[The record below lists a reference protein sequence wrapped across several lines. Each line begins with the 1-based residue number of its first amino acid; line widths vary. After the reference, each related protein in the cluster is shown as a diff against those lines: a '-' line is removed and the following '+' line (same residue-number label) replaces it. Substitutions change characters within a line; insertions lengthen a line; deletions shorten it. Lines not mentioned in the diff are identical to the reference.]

1 MARRSESVTTGVNN
15 VFDRRSAS
23 KSDTS
28 STARTSSRG
37 HRRST
42 DEKHRVSRVDG
53 QNGAVAR
60 ATADE
65 APRRK
70 RRATSDG
77 REPLVVYLLPNCIK
91 ALKIAAVELD
101 STASAIVGE
110 AVTAWLLKSARRTS
124 T

>member
-1 MARRSESVTTGVNN
+1 MARRSESATGANN
-15 VFDRRSAS
+15 IFDRRSAS
-23 KSDTS
+23 KNDTS
-28 STARTSSRG
+28 SKARALSRG
-37 HRRST
+37 QRRS
-42 DEKHRVSRVDG
+42 DEKRTVSRVDEHD
-53 QNGAVAR
+53 GAGAR
-60 ATADE
+60 GTAEE

-110 AVTAWLLKSARRTS
+110 AVAAWLLKSARRT
-124 T
+124 

>member
-1 MARRSESVTTGVNN
+1 MARRSESATGVNS

-23 KSDTS
+23 KNGTS
-28 STARTSSRG
+28 STARASARG
-37 HRRST
+37 T
-42 DEKHRVSRVDG
+42 TE
-53 QNGAVAR
+53 A
-60 ATADE
+60 

-77 REPLVVYLLPNCIK
+77 REPLVVYLLPSCIK

-110 AVTAWLLKSARRTS
+110 AVAAWLLKSARRT
-124 T
+124 